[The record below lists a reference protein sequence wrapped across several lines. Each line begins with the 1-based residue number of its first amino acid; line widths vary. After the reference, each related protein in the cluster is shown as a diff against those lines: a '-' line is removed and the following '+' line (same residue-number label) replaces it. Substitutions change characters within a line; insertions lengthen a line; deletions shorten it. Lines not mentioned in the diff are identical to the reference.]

1 MNKNNWYEVDKKG
14 LSQLLGRRSKA
25 FIVYEMA
32 QNAWDQNISKVEI
45 TLEPIEGRH
54 SYKLIVTDDDPEG
67 FKDIAD
73 AFTLFA
79 NSYKKSDPTKRGRFN
94 LGEKLVLA
102 FCDDAE
108 IITMSGSII
117 FCKDGQRKSCR
128 RKTKAD
134 SVFSATIAI
143 TKSEYEEICKA
154 AKMLMPPPHIDTYF
168 NGEKLTTRTPIRS
181 FDDMLQT
188 EVSRADG
195 ILTRTTRKTEVEVYE
210 VMDGEEAYLYE
221 LGIPVVSTGDTYHV
235 NVKQKV
241 PLNIER
247 DNVTPAYL
255 QKIRTLVLNNT
266 YDLIDE
272 DNVNERWVKA
282 ALSDGEC
289 NCKAVKASLHL
300 QFGEK
305 RDIFDPSDPES
316 NKTAVSNGYTV
327 IHGSQL
333 SKEEWENV
341 KKTGTT
347 LPAGQVFPTPHPEF
361 GPDGEPPKPYES
373 LSDKQ
378 KLVVDYTK
386 RLAKRVMG
394 IDIKVNVYSV
404 DNKFR
409 AWYGHREFSYNLKCV
424 NAKFFN
430 TFPNNLTE
438 VLALIIHEF
447 GHEYSDDH
455 LSIEYHDALCRL
467 GAKMAL
473 LARDEPDLFF
483 NESTS
488 NVDNTIEINH
498 ELQEVQCRIQDSTSH
513 SDQSYPPF

>member
-1 MNKNNWYEVDKKG
+1 
-14 LSQLLGRRSKA
+14 
-25 FIVYEMA
+25 
-32 QNAWDQNISKVEI
+32 
-45 TLEPIEGRH
+45 
-54 SYKLIVTDDDPEG
+54 
-67 FKDIAD
+67 
-73 AFTLFA
+73 
-79 NSYKKSDPTKRGRFN
+79 
-94 LGEKLVLA
+94 
-102 FCDDAE
+102 
-108 IITMSGSII
+108 
-117 FCKDGQRKSCR
+117 
-128 RKTKAD
+128 
-134 SVFSATIAI
+134 
-143 TKSEYEEICKA
+143 
-154 AKMLMPPPHIDTYF
+154 
-168 NGEKLTTRTPIRS
+168 
-181 FDDMLQT
+181 
-188 EVSRADG
+188 
-195 ILTRTTRKTEVEVYE
+195 
-210 VMDGEEAYLYE
+210 
-221 LGIPVVSTGDTYHV
+221 
-235 NVKQKV
+235 
-241 PLNIER
+241 
-247 DNVTPAYL
+247 
-255 QKIRTLVLNNT
+255 
-266 YDLIDE
+266 
-272 DNVNERWVKA
+272 
-282 ALSDGEC
+282 
-289 NCKAVKASLHL
+289 
-300 QFGEK
+300 
-305 RDIFDPSDPES
+305 
-316 NKTAVSNGYTV
+316 
-327 IHGSQL
+327 
-333 SKEEWENV
+333 
-341 KKTGTT
+341 